1 MKNRH
6 WMIGVMCWGAVG
18 LMSGQVRLLRMDEM
32 FQLAD
37 RNSKSINLHALAVD
51 EAEQAVRVARNGQ
64 LPTIQAAME
73 FKYIGDGCMTDRDFT
88 NGIHADMPHYGN
100 SFVVKASQVV
110 YAGGKI
116 SRSIE
121 QAELNRQVSELE
133 YRKNRQDVRF
143 LLLGHYLDL
152 YQLHNQ
158 QVVYQKNIEQ
168 TRLLVKDMQA
178 AYRQGTALKSDIT
191 RYELQLQNLELGLQH
206 LTPVNTRVQGFIKR
220 ICFDEYQ
227 RVKKGDTL
235 VIIEDTEYR
244 LKVAQ
249 AEADYQSA
257 LAGKTAMH
265 TTINTTQNNILVTDA
280 AIEEQRV
287 RLQNAEADFKRYEG
301 LLKEEA
307 VTPQQFDRVK
317 TDYEAT
323 KARYEQLLRQK
334 QSTSLVKQEQTQ
346 RLDQNESAIK
356 LAEAELELARLNLSY
371 TVILATADGVTG
383 RKEIHEGELVQQG
396 QTLVTLVD
404 GTEKWVIANY
414 KETQTTRMQR
424 GQLVDIQVDALPGV
438 AFEGRISSI
447 SDATGSFYSLI
458 PQDNSAGNFV
468 KVEQR
473 IPVRIEFTARNR
485 AEDLERLRAGM
496 NVECTVSF

>member
-1 MKNRH
+1 
-6 WMIGVMCWGAVG
+6 MI
-18 LMSGQVRLLRMDEM
+18 
-32 FQLAD
+32 
-37 RNSKSINLHALAVD
+37 RNKRRAIPNFF
-51 EAEQAVRVARNGQ
+51 
-64 LPTIQAAME
+64 I
-73 FKYIGDGCMTDRDFT
+73 
-88 NGIHADMPHYGN
+88 
-100 SFVVKASQVV
+100 
-110 YAGGKI
+110 
-116 SRSIE
+116 
-121 QAELNRQVSELE
+121 
-133 YRKNRQDVRF
+133 
-143 LLLGHYLDL
+143 
-152 YQLHNQ
+152 
-158 QVVYQKNIEQ
+158 
-168 TRLLVKDMQA
+168 LLVLAIGIGWTFGRFIHWGNVEFTDNAQVK
-178 AYRQGTALKSDIT
+178 
-191 RYELQLQNLELGLQH
+191 QH

-371 TVILATADGVTG
+371 TVILSTADGVTG

-414 KETQTTRMQR
+414 KETQTTRMQK

>member
-1 MKNRH
+1 
-6 WMIGVMCWGAVG
+6 MI
-18 LMSGQVRLLRMDEM
+18 
-32 FQLAD
+32 
-37 RNSKSINLHALAVD
+37 RNKRRAIPNFF
-51 EAEQAVRVARNGQ
+51 
-64 LPTIQAAME
+64 I
-73 FKYIGDGCMTDRDFT
+73 
-88 NGIHADMPHYGN
+88 
-100 SFVVKASQVV
+100 
-110 YAGGKI
+110 
-116 SRSIE
+116 
-121 QAELNRQVSELE
+121 
-133 YRKNRQDVRF
+133 
-143 LLLGHYLDL
+143 
-152 YQLHNQ
+152 
-158 QVVYQKNIEQ
+158 
-168 TRLLVKDMQA
+168 LLVLAIGIGWTFGRFIHWGNVEFTDNAQVK
-178 AYRQGTALKSDIT
+178 
-191 RYELQLQNLELGLQH
+191 QH

-414 KETQTTRMQR
+414 KETQTTRMQK

-447 SDATGSFYSLI
+447 SDAIGSFYSLI

>member
-1 MKNRH
+1 
-6 WMIGVMCWGAVG
+6 MI
-18 LMSGQVRLLRMDEM
+18 
-32 FQLAD
+32 
-37 RNSKSINLHALAVD
+37 RNKRRAIPNFF
-51 EAEQAVRVARNGQ
+51 
-64 LPTIQAAME
+64 I
-73 FKYIGDGCMTDRDFT
+73 
-88 NGIHADMPHYGN
+88 
-100 SFVVKASQVV
+100 
-110 YAGGKI
+110 
-116 SRSIE
+116 
-121 QAELNRQVSELE
+121 
-133 YRKNRQDVRF
+133 
-143 LLLGHYLDL
+143 
-152 YQLHNQ
+152 
-158 QVVYQKNIEQ
+158 
-168 TRLLVKDMQA
+168 LLVLAIGIGWTFGRFIHWGNVEFTDNAQVK
-178 AYRQGTALKSDIT
+178 
-191 RYELQLQNLELGLQH
+191 QH

-244 LKVAQ
+244 RKVAQ

-414 KETQTTRMQR
+414 KETQTTRMQK

>member
-1 MKNRH
+1 
-6 WMIGVMCWGAVG
+6 MI
-18 LMSGQVRLLRMDEM
+18 
-32 FQLAD
+32 
-37 RNSKSINLHALAVD
+37 RNKRRAIPNFF
-51 EAEQAVRVARNGQ
+51 
-64 LPTIQAAME
+64 I
-73 FKYIGDGCMTDRDFT
+73 
-88 NGIHADMPHYGN
+88 
-100 SFVVKASQVV
+100 
-110 YAGGKI
+110 
-116 SRSIE
+116 
-121 QAELNRQVSELE
+121 
-133 YRKNRQDVRF
+133 
-143 LLLGHYLDL
+143 
-152 YQLHNQ
+152 
-158 QVVYQKNIEQ
+158 
-168 TRLLVKDMQA
+168 LLVLAIGIGWTFGRFIHWGNVEFTDNAQVK
-178 AYRQGTALKSDIT
+178 
-191 RYELQLQNLELGLQH
+191 QH

-334 QSTSLVKQEQTQ
+334 QSTSMVKQEQTQ

-414 KETQTTRMQR
+414 KETQTTRMQK

>member
-1 MKNRH
+1 
-6 WMIGVMCWGAVG
+6 MI
-18 LMSGQVRLLRMDEM
+18 
-32 FQLAD
+32 
-37 RNSKSINLHALAVD
+37 RNKRRAIPNFF
-51 EAEQAVRVARNGQ
+51 
-64 LPTIQAAME
+64 I
-73 FKYIGDGCMTDRDFT
+73 
-88 NGIHADMPHYGN
+88 
-100 SFVVKASQVV
+100 
-110 YAGGKI
+110 
-116 SRSIE
+116 
-121 QAELNRQVSELE
+121 
-133 YRKNRQDVRF
+133 
-143 LLLGHYLDL
+143 
-152 YQLHNQ
+152 
-158 QVVYQKNIEQ
+158 
-168 TRLLVKDMQA
+168 LLVLAIGIGWTFGRFIHWGNVEFTDNAQVK
-178 AYRQGTALKSDIT
+178 
-191 RYELQLQNLELGLQH
+191 QH

-287 RLQNAEADFKRYEG
+287 RLQNAEADFERYEG

-414 KETQTTRMQR
+414 KETQTTRMQK

>member
-1 MKNRH
+1 
-6 WMIGVMCWGAVG
+6 MI
-18 LMSGQVRLLRMDEM
+18 
-32 FQLAD
+32 
-37 RNSKSINLHALAVD
+37 RNKRRAIPNFF
-51 EAEQAVRVARNGQ
+51 
-64 LPTIQAAME
+64 I
-73 FKYIGDGCMTDRDFT
+73 
-88 NGIHADMPHYGN
+88 
-100 SFVVKASQVV
+100 
-110 YAGGKI
+110 
-116 SRSIE
+116 
-121 QAELNRQVSELE
+121 
-133 YRKNRQDVRF
+133 
-143 LLLGHYLDL
+143 
-152 YQLHNQ
+152 
-158 QVVYQKNIEQ
+158 
-168 TRLLVKDMQA
+168 LLVLAIGIGWTFGRFIHWGNVEFTDNAQVK
-178 AYRQGTALKSDIT
+178 
-191 RYELQLQNLELGLQH
+191 QH

-356 LAEAELELARLNLSY
+356 LAEAELGLARLNLSY

-414 KETQTTRMQR
+414 KETQTTRMQK

>member
-1 MKNRH
+1 
-6 WMIGVMCWGAVG
+6 MI
-18 LMSGQVRLLRMDEM
+18 
-32 FQLAD
+32 
-37 RNSKSINLHALAVD
+37 RNKRRAIPNFF
-51 EAEQAVRVARNGQ
+51 
-64 LPTIQAAME
+64 I
-73 FKYIGDGCMTDRDFT
+73 
-88 NGIHADMPHYGN
+88 
-100 SFVVKASQVV
+100 
-110 YAGGKI
+110 
-116 SRSIE
+116 
-121 QAELNRQVSELE
+121 
-133 YRKNRQDVRF
+133 
-143 LLLGHYLDL
+143 
-152 YQLHNQ
+152 
-158 QVVYQKNIEQ
+158 
-168 TRLLVKDMQA
+168 LLVLAIGIGWTFGRFIHWGNVEFTDNAQVK
-178 AYRQGTALKSDIT
+178 
-191 RYELQLQNLELGLQH
+191 QH

-307 VTPQQFDRVK
+307 VTLQQFDRVK

-414 KETQTTRMQR
+414 KETQTIRMQK